1 MDKKDD
7 DQEEAKEPLNVETVG
22 PEDDN
27 ADKKQT
33 TSYVSESYDEEEE
46 SEYESG
52 SEEESKA
59 QNTHTDKVV
68 EVIGEQNQETQ

>member
-1 MDKKDD
+1 MDN
-7 DQEEAKEPLNVETVG
+7 QEEVKEPLKVETVG
-22 PEDDN
+22 LEDEN

-46 SEYESG
+46 SEYESA

-68 EVIGEQNQETQ
+68 EVVGEQNQET